1 MPYRTIA
8 VHVNGSRHTRHRVVL
23 AARIAAENDA
33 HLIGVAPT
41 GLLPVLYLGGMVP
54 GAAPV
59 LEACLTYMKEN
70 AEKAV
75 AEFEQ
80 IAERNHVRSFEK
92 RLIEDESGEALSLQA
107 RYCDLVIVGQ
117 SDPAETVT
125 GERNDVAEYT
135 LLNSGRPI
143 LVAPYVD
150 DNTHFGE
157 RAVIAWDGSLAAAR
171 AVNGALPLLRA
182 TRQVQVVIFNPEVS
196 LRAHGEEPG
205 ADIAAYLV
213 RHGINVDVSRQK
225 TTPDIDVANALLSHV
240 ADFGAGL
247 LVMGG
252 YGRSRLSEILLGGT
266 TRTVLQSMTVP
277 VLISH

>member
-8 VHVNGSRHTRHRVVL
+8 VHVNASLHTRQRVVL

-41 GLLPVLYLGGMVP
+41 GLLPVLYSGGMFP

-59 LEACLTYMKEN
+59 LEASMTYMKEH
-70 AEKAV
+70 AEKAL
-75 AEFEQ
+75 ADFEQ
-80 IAERNHVRSFEK
+80 IADRNNVRSFEK
-92 RLIEDESGEALSLQA
+92 RLIEDEAGEALSLQA
-107 RYCDLVIVGQ
+107 RYSDLVIVGQ

-125 GERNDVAEYT
+125 SERSDVAEYT

-150 DNTHFGE
+150 DNSNFGE

-225 TTPDIDVANALLSHV
+225 TTRDIDVANALLSHV

-247 LVMGG
+247 IVMGG